1 MVSLSEVRIALDPYT
16 YACSA
21 SILGIESK
29 AMDYKDY
36 YKILG
41 VERSAS
47 ADEVR
52 KVYRKLA
59 MQYHPDRNPGNKGA
73 EDKFKE
79 INEAYQVLSDP
90 EKRARYDKLGSA
102 YSNWQQQGSQEGGF
116 DWSQWFSNQQPGGTR
131 VEYGDLNDI
140 LGQGAFSDFFQSLFG
155 GAGGFQTSTRR
166 RSAPAYQQP
175 IQITLA
181 EAYHGTTRVLQSQNR
196 QVEIRIPKGVKT
208 SSKVRA
214 AGAGPDGSD
223 LYLIVEVTEDPR
235 FERDGDDLRTT
246 TTTDVFTAVLGGEVE
261 VETLEAKVKLKIPQG
276 TQPEQVFR
284 LRGRG
289 MPHLRSAQTKGDLFV
304 RVKVKIPKQLSSK
317 QKTLMEEAA
326 RLKSP

>member
-59 MQYHPDRNPGNKGA
+59 MQYHPDRNPGDKGA

-116 DWSQWFSNQQPGGTR
+116 DWSQWFSSQQTGGTR

-140 LGQGAFSDFFQSLFG
+140 LGGGGLLRFLSIDLRRRRRISDIDTQARSSRISATHPNYIG
-155 GAGGFQTSTRR
+155 RGVSRYDACPSKRESAGG
-166 RSAPAYQQP
+166 
-175 IQITLA
+175 
-181 EAYHGTTRVLQSQNR
+181 
-196 QVEIRIPKGVKT
+196 
-208 SSKVRA
+208 
-214 AGAGPDGSD
+214 
-223 LYLIVEVTEDPR
+223 DPY
-235 FERDGDDLRTT
+235 
-246 TTTDVFTAVLGGEVE
+246 
-261 VETLEAKVKLKIPQG
+261 P
-276 TQPEQVFR
+276 
-284 LRGRG
+284 
-289 MPHLRSAQTKGDLFV
+289 
-304 RVKVKIPKQLSSK
+304 
-317 QKTLMEEAA
+317 
-326 RLKSP
+326 